1 MALSGQSTV
10 YLVFNSTA
18 TAASYSGTLT
28 GVVAGEL
35 IVVVIACDGNANAQD
50 PSGYTVTL
58 GSDTLTYR
66 AGQGTSLNV
75 GFSAIYTGVATAS
88 GDQTLTVT
96 TTNSLRAMAAHAFR
110 ITGFDTTTPV
120 PNAGQNDNH
129 GSTVTSLTSPN
140 GVTTAAD
147 GNAIIGGISI
157 HGGTVTG
164 LAVGSADGSTVGE
177 TGSSGFSDC
186 EWGVAWQTTPTAASV
201 TFAWTWATANRP
213 GAAWVEIAEAAGSGV
228 TATPGAGAASLGG
241 QAPASGAGA
250 TAAAG
255 SGGATVHGL
264 APTATAG
271 GAATVTPGV
280 GALAVLGLAPTA
292 TAGGAATVTPGVGAL
307 AVLGLAP
314 TATAGGAV
322 SVTPGVGALAVLGLA
337 PTATAGGA
345 VSVTPGSVMAQGQA
359 PAAAA
364 NVNAHPG
371 AGAVSVQGRAVTA
384 SVGGMSDAATGAG
397 AVAASGIAPSPSAG
411 VTVVCGAGA
420 VTVAGGAATTSAG
433 VTLAAG
439 AGSVMITGH
448 APSVVAQGL
457 INFIILAAPQPP
469 TFRAIGGRGAA
480 NVLGGRGRFR
490 TIGGGG

>member
-292 TAGGAATVTPGVGAL
+292 TAGGA
-307 AVLGLAP
+307 
-314 TATAGGAV
+314 
-322 SVTPGVGALAVLGLA
+322 
-337 PTATAGGA
+337 